1 MSERVLGPVERE
13 VLERAR
19 LGEIT
24 RRREGYARLEQVAE
38 LDRAQVAELSG
49 DRCTRRLLE
58 TLWRIP
64 ATEAKRLV
72 GEARDLCPRSSLSGE
87 PLPPRLPATAT
98 VAAAGEVGPA
108 HIAIIRTTMRRL
120 DRVDSLP
127 VHDWTAAEQT
137 LADEATRLGPKGLQ
151 AVADRVLAHL
161 DPDGEEPP
169 EEDAGRDDELWFV
182 RRRNGML
189 LFRGR
194 MSDPVDAEAFVE
206 TIDTLATP
214 CGPDDQRELKLRRI
228 EGLKDLVN
236 DATGPHGIATDTRRD
251 PGETNDA
258 TDDSTT
264 DDSTTGDSTTGDS
277 TTGDTV
283 ADALIPAPRRP
294 EPTGHPAGRTARA
307 ARPGRAPLTITLDQR
322 WLTDTLT
329 TRGRHR
335 GYGLLDSG
343 APVHPATLRRWAC
356 DADIVPI
363 VLGPKSE
370 PLDVGRLQR
379 TVTDAIRRALNL
391 RDGGCAFP
399 DCTRR
404 PRRCHAHHIHHWR
417 DHGPTRIDNLV
428 LLCSYHHQL
437 LHHGHWTVTIQD
449 GRPWFTP
456 PDWIDPHRQ
465 PRLGGRPRVPV

>member
-1 MSERVLGPVERE
+1 MSERVLGPVERDA
-13 VLERAR
+13 LERAR
-19 LGEIT
+19 LGEIA
-24 RRREGYARLEQVAE
+24 RRREAYARLEQVAE

-72 GEARDLCPRSSLSGE
+72 GEARDLCPRSSLAGE

-108 HIAIIRTTMRRL
+108 HVAIIRTTMRRL
-120 DRVDSLP
+120 DRVDSLAP
-127 VHDWTAAEQT
+127 DLWADAEQR

-228 EGLKDLVN
+228 EGLKELVN

-251 PGETNDA
+251 PGETNDP
-258 TDDSTT
+258 TDPT
-264 DDSTTGDSTTGDS
+264 DPTADDAVDDAVD
-277 TTGDTV
+277 DT
-283 ADALIPAPRRP
+283 ARDAAEDGLIPAPRRP
-294 EPTGHPAGRTARA
+294 EPSGRAPARA
-307 ARPGRAPLTITLDQR
+307 QRPGRALLTITLDQR

-329 TRGRHR
+329 THGRHR
-335 GYGLLDSG
+335 GYGLLDSDT
-343 APVHPATLRRWAC
+343 PVHPATLRRWAC

-404 PRRCHAHHIHHWR
+404 PRRCHAHHIRHWR

-437 LHHGHWTVTIQD
+437 LHHDHWTVKILD

-465 PRLGGRPRVPV
+465 PRLGGRPRVPT

>member
-1 MSERVLGPVERE
+1 MSERVLGPVERDA
-13 VLERAR
+13 LERAR
-19 LGEIT
+19 LGEIA
-24 RRREGYARLEQVAE
+24 RRRKGYRRLEQVAE
-38 LDRAQVAELSG
+38 LDRGQVAELSG
-49 DRCTRRLLE
+49 DRSTSRLLE
-58 TLWRIP
+58 ALWRIP
-64 ATEAKRLV
+64 AAEAKRLV
-72 GEARDLCPRSSLSGE
+72 GEARDLCPRSSLPGE

-120 DRVDSLP
+120 DRVDDLP
-127 VHDWTAAEQT
+127 VDDWTAAERT

-214 CGPDDQRELKLRRI
+214 CGPDDHRELKLRRI

-236 DATGPHGIATDTRRD
+236 DAAGPHGIATDTQSD
-251 PGETNDA
+251 TNVETE
-258 TDDSTT
+258 
-264 DDSTTGDSTTGDS
+264 DS

-294 EPTGHPAGRTARA
+294 EPSGRAPARA
-307 ARPGRAPLTITLDQR
+307 QRPGRALLTITLDQR

-329 TRGRHR
+329 TRARHR

-363 VLGPKSE
+363 VLGAKSE

-399 DCTRR
+399 DCARR
-404 PRRCHAHHIHHWR
+404 PRRCHAHHIRHWR
-417 DHGPTRIDNLV
+417 DHGPTQIDNLV

-437 LHHGHWTVTIQD
+437 LHHGHWTVTIRD

-456 PDWIDPHRQ
+456 PHWIDPHRQ
-465 PRLGGRPRVPV
+465 PRLGGRPRVPT